1 MEFLT
6 VLSAGLAGLVLL
18 AIVALVKHH
27 GGAYLA
33 WHVYLQGY
41 MKSLF
46 SSRSKEQRIL
56 DFVLKHAVPGD
67 PTSVLNAIDKYC
79 SQQEWAM
86 NVGDEKGLILDR
98 VLQEAS
104 PSLVLELGTYCGYS
118 AVRMARLLKQ
128 GAQILTVEFNRDN
141 ADIARQ
147 VLEFAG
153 VKDKV
158 QILEGS
164 SEEVIRQLQKKHAV
178 DTVDFIFIDHW
189 KDRYLPDTK
198 LMEELGLLRKGTV
211 ILADNVIF
219 PGAPDFL
226 QYVRSSP
233 KYDCTY
239 YPSHLEYL
247 DAEDGLE
254 KAVYKG

>member
-1 MEFLT
+1 MEFHT

-27 GGAYLA
+27 GGAYLT

-98 VLQEAS
+98 VMQEAS